1 MKVLVINAGSSSL
14 KYQLLDMTNESVI
27 AKGGCERIGLDGAF
41 VKHKANGT
49 ETKIEKAM
57 PNHSVAIDL
66 VLNTLMDG
74 KIGVI
79 KSLTEIDAF
88 GHRVV
93 HGAETYTQSKVCTAE
108 DLKVLKSMVDFA
120 PLHLPAN
127 ILGIEA
133 CQKVAPQI
141 PNVMVFDT
149 SFHRTMPK
157 HAYLYA
163 LPLELYKEHKIRRYG
178 FHGMSHMF
186 VSEEMAKMLNKP
198 VEDTRIV
205 TCHLGNG
212 ASISAVKGGKCIDTS
227 MGFTPLQGVVM
238 GTRSGD
244 IDPALVEVLMKKTG
258 LDVSG
263 VMNILNKKSGLLG
276 IFGTSSDMRDITE
289 DPTLERAKLA
299 LEMMA
304 YSVKKYIGAYSAAM
318 GGVDAIVF
326 TAGIGEY
333 TPELREL
340 ILNDLEYLGVEYDNN
355 KNYNAPR
362 GENFEI
368 STENS
373 KVKVVIIPTNEEL
386 VIARET
392 QKLVK

>member
-1 MKVLVINAGSSSL
+1 MKILVINAGSSSL
-14 KYQLLDMTNESVI
+14 KYQLLDMQNESII

-41 VKHKANGT
+41 VKHKANGE
-49 ETKIEKAM
+49 ETKIMKDM

-66 VLNTLMDG
+66 VLNTLMDQ

-79 KSLTEIDAF
+79 KSLEEIDAF

-93 HGAETYTQSKVCTAE
+93 HGAETYTQSKICTKE
-108 DLKVLKSMVDFA
+108 DLEILKSMIDFA

-133 CQKVAPQI
+133 CVKVAPQI

-149 SFHRTMPK
+149 SFHRTMPR

-163 LPLELYKEHKIRRYG
+163 LPLELYDKYKIRRYG
-178 FHGMSHMF
+178 FHGMSHMY

-198 VEDTRIV
+198 LEETKII

-212 ASISAVKGGKCIDTS
+212 ASVSAVKGGKCIDTS

-244 IDPALVEVLMKKTG
+244 IDPALVEVLMNKTG
-258 LDVSG
+258 KDIAG
-263 VMNILNKKSGLLG
+263 VMNILNKQSGLLG
-276 IFGTSSDMRDITE
+276 IFGKSSDMRDITE
-289 DPTLERAKLA
+289 DPTEEKARLA

-304 YSVKKYIGAYSAAM
+304 YSVKKYVGAYSAAL

-340 ILNDLEYLGVEYDNN
+340 ILNDMEYLGVKYDNN
-355 KNYNAPR
+355 LNYNAPR

-368 STENS
+368 STKDS

-392 QKLVK
+392 KALLK

>member
-14 KYQLLDMTNESVI
+14 KYQLLNMDDESVI
-27 AKGGCERIGLDGAF
+27 AKGGCERIGIEGSF
-41 VKHKANGT
+41 IKHKANGV
-49 ETKIEKAM
+49 ETKIEKDM

-66 VLNTLMDG
+66 VLNTLKDEN
-74 KIGVI
+74 IGVI
-79 KSLTEIDAF
+79 KNISEIDAF

-93 HGAETYTQSKVCTAE
+93 HGAETYTTSKVCTEE
-108 DLKVLKSMVDFA
+108 DLKVLKSMIDFA

-133 CQKVAPQI
+133 CKKVAPQI

-163 LPLELYKEHKIRRYG
+163 LPLELYEEHKIRRYG
-178 FHGMSHMF
+178 FHGMSHKY
-186 VSEEMAKMLNKP
+186 VSEIMAQKLNKP
-198 VEDTRIV
+198 LEDTRII

-212 ASISAVKGGKCIDTS
+212 ASVSAVKGGKCMDTS

-244 IDPALVEVLMKKTG
+244 IDPALVEVLMNKTG
-258 LDVSG
+258 KDIAG
-263 VMNILNKKSGLLG
+263 VMKILNKQSGLLG
-276 IFGTSSDMRDITE
+276 IQGQSSDMRDITG
-289 DPTLERAKLA
+289 DLTNQRSKLA

-304 YSVKKYIGAYSAAM
+304 YSVKKYIGAYSAVL

-333 TPELREL
+333 TPELREI
-340 ILNDLEYLGVEYDNN
+340 ILKDMEYLGVEFDNN

-362 GENFEI
+362 GENYKI
-368 STENS
+368 STDNS
-373 KVKVVIIPTNEEL
+373 KVEVYIIPTNEEL

-392 QKLVK
+392 KELI